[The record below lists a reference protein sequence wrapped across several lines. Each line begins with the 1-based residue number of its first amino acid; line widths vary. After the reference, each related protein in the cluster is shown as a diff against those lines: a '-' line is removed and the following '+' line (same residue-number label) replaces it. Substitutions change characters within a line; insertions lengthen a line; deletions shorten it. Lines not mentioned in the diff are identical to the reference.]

1 VKFTIPRSAF
11 GAVGIIPALALH
23 PWFSA
28 PVSRLNSIPAQRFGF
43 AAHDFL
49 RVRSARPVFGSRG
62 QVSQFL
68 MKILVRTPASGL
80 CLVHEPKCTPVD
92 FSLLVSAPVPAP
104 RFLFCH
110 QFVSPPQQCYRSQ
123 APQPALSAQTC
134 RLKFSFF
141 GFLCSCSGLHRVCSP
156 VNLLDFV
163 LRPTRPRQ
171 CLFVDS
177 ACSWSLCGLSH
188 A

>member
-92 FSLLVSAPVPAP
+92 FPSWSVHRSQRPDFYFATNLFLRRSSVIAAKRPSLLFPLKRAGLSSHSSVSCVAAPV
-104 RFLFCH
+104 CTG
-110 QFVSPPQQCYRSQ
+110 C
-123 APQPALSAQTC
+123 APQSICLILCCAQ
-134 RLKFSFF
+134 L
-141 GFLCSCSGLHRVCSP
+141 GQGNAFLLI
-156 VNLLDFV
+156 
-163 LRPTRPRQ
+163 
-171 CLFVDS
+171 S